1 MRILLLIITLSV
13 AVNCFAQDETRISTM
28 EFVQILNNNRA
39 EALFYFKNN
48 WQKLR
53 EKALAKG
60 YIYSFQLLETK
71 ASEEADF
78 ELILVTTYR
87 DQEQYDLREEH
98 FRELID
104 AGGKLRL
111 LNDKMPGEFRKSLF
125 STEVIK
131 HWQ

>member
-13 AVNCFAQDETRISTM
+13 AVNCFAQDDTRISTM
-28 EFVQILNNNRA
+28 EFVQFLNNNRA
-39 EALFYFKNN
+39 EALFYFQNN

>member
-1 MRILLLIITLSV
+1 
-13 AVNCFAQDETRISTM
+13 M